1 MNYDDDKLQL
11 RRQTTTTS
19 DDELR
24 WWQTTT
30 TTTNNNNNKKGKKI
44 LGILITFYFLI
55 HLTTHENNI
64 HLQTKHDEKKVRSD
78 IQSYVVWKMNNVV
91 Y

>member
-1 MNYDDDKLQL
+1 MTTTNYNYDDKLQLQVTMNYDDDKLQ
-11 RRQTTTTS
+11 TTTTN
-19 DDELR
+19 
-24 WWQTTT
+24 
-30 TTTNNNNNKKGKKI
+30 NNNNNKKGKKI

-55 HLTTHENNI
+55 HLTMHENNI

>member
-1 MNYDDDKLQL
+1 MTTNYNYDDKLQLRVTMNYDDDKLQ
-11 RRQTTTTS
+11 TTTTN
-19 DDELR
+19 
-24 WWQTTT
+24 
-30 TTTNNNNNKKGKKI
+30 NNNNNKKGKKI

-78 IQSYVVWKMNNVV
+78 IQSYVI
-91 Y
+91 

>member
-1 MNYDDDKLQL
+1 MTTNYNYDKLQLRVTMNYDDDKLQ
-11 RRQTTTTS
+11 TTTTN
-19 DDELR
+19 
-24 WWQTTT
+24 
-30 TTTNNNNNKKGKKI
+30 NNNNNKKGKKI

-78 IQSYVVWKMNNVV
+78 IQSYVV
-91 Y
+91 